1 MLDRDPAYLTELQAI
16 LAKHVPDKIVW
27 AYGSRIK
34 GTSHQGSD
42 LDLALIDPSGSRIRA
57 QQIYSLR
64 DGLEKSNLPISVD
77 VLDWAALP
85 ESFKK
90 EIERAH
96 VVLQH

>member
-1 MLDRDPAYLTELQAI
+1 MLDLDPAYLTELQAI

-34 GTSHQGSD
+34 DTSHQGSD
-42 LDLALIDPSGSRIRA
+42 LDLALIDRNGLSIPA
-57 QQIYSLR
+57 QQFYSLR
-64 DGLEKSNLPISVD
+64 DALEESNLPISVD